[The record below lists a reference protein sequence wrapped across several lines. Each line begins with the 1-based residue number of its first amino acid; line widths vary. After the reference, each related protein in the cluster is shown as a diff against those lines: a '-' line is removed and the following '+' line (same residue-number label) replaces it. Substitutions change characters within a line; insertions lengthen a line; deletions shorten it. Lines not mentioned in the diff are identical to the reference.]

1 MTDTLL
7 SAASGKI
14 REGDLVMVSFP
25 VSEKTNNP
33 AHRLDGEQFVVK
45 TKRKVNAYGK
55 GGDSY
60 IYTLYGAES
69 KKGVPYSFLT
79 DELIKL

>member
-1 MTDTLL
+1 MKDNN
-7 SAASGKI
+7 KI
-14 REGDLVMVSFP
+14 SVSDLVMVAFP
-25 VSEKTNNP
+25 VGEKTNNP

-45 TKRKVNAYGK
+45 SKHRPNTNK
-55 GGDSY
+55 GGDTY

-79 DELIKL
+79 DELIRL

>member
-7 SAASGKI
+7 SAAKSI
-14 REGDLVMVSFP
+14 QEGDLVMVAFP

-33 AHRLDGEQFVVK
+33 AHRLDGEEFVVK
-45 TKRKVNAYGK
+45 TKRKPVCKK
-55 GGDSY
+55 GGD
-60 IYTLYGAES
+60 IYLYELFGAAS
-69 KKGVPYSFLT
+69 KAGVPYTFLS

>member
-1 MTDTLL
+1 MK
-7 SAASGKI
+7 ASNKI
-14 REGDLVMVSFP
+14 NVSDLVMVAYP
-25 VSEKTNNP
+25 TGEQTNNP

-55 GGDSY
+55 GGDFY

>member
-7 SAASGKI
+7 SAAGRI
-14 REGDLVMVSFP
+14 DEGDLVMIAFP
-25 VSEKTNNP
+25 ISEKTNNP

-45 TKRKVNAYGK
+45 TKRKPKAKK
-55 GGDSY
+55 GGD
-60 IYTLYGAES
+60 IYLYELHGAKS
-69 KKGVPYSFLT
+69 KAGVPYSFLT

>member
-1 MTDTLL
+1 
-7 SAASGKI
+7 
-14 REGDLVMVSFP
+14 MVAYP
-25 VSEKTNNP
+25 PAEHTNNP
-33 AHRLDGEQFVVK
+33 ARKLDGEQFVVK
-45 TKRKVNAYGK
+45 TKRKVNTYGK

-69 KKGVPYSFLT
+69 KMGVPYSFLT

>member
-7 SAASGKI
+7 ATASGRI
-14 REGDLVMVSFP
+14 NEGDLVMIAFP
-25 VSEKTNNP
+25 VSDKTNNP

-45 TKRKVNAYGK
+45 TRRKPNVNK
-55 GGDSY
+55 GGD
-60 IYTLYGAES
+60 IYLYELHGAIS
-69 KKGVPYSFLT
+69 KAGIPYSFLT

>member
-14 REGDLVMVSFP
+14 REGDLVMVSYP

-33 AHRLDGEQFVVK
+33 AHRLDGQQFVVK
-45 TKRKVNAYGK
+45 KRYRPNVNK
-55 GGDSY
+55 GGDVY
-60 IYTLYGAES
+60 LFELFGAES
-69 KKGVPYSFLT
+69 KRGIPYSFLS

>member
-1 MTDTLL
+1 
-7 SAASGKI
+7 
-14 REGDLVMVSFP
+14 MVAYP
-25 VSEKTNNP
+25 TAEQTNNP
-33 AHRLDGEQFVVK
+33 ARRLNGQQFVVK

>member
-1 MTDTLL
+1 MK
-7 SAASGKI
+7 ASNKI
-14 REGDLVMVSFP
+14 NVSDLVMVAFP
-25 VSEKTNNP
+25 TGEQTNNP

-45 TKRKVNAYGK
+45 TKHRVNAYGK

>member
-7 SAASGKI
+7 SAAKSI
-14 REGDLVMVSFP
+14 QEGDLVMIAFP

-45 TKRKVNAYGK
+45 TKRKPICKK
-55 GGDSY
+55 GGD
-60 IYTLYGAES
+60 IYLYELYGAQS
-69 KKGVPYSFLT
+69 KKGVPYTFLS

>member
-1 MTDTLL
+1 MTDILL
-7 SAASGKI
+7 TAASGKI

-45 TKRKVNAYGK
+45 TKRKPVCKK
-55 GGDSY
+55 GGD
-60 IYTLYGAES
+60 IYLYELFGAES
-69 KKGVPYSFLT
+69 KKGKPYTFLS

>member
-7 SAASGKI
+7 TGAKSIKV
-14 REGDLVMVSFP
+14 EDLVMVCFP
-25 VSEKTNNP
+25 IGEKTNNP

-45 TKRKVNAYGK
+45 TKRKPKCNK
-55 GGDSY
+55 GGD
-60 IYTLYGAES
+60 IYLYELHGAVS
-69 KKGVPYSFLT
+69 KKGKPYTFLT